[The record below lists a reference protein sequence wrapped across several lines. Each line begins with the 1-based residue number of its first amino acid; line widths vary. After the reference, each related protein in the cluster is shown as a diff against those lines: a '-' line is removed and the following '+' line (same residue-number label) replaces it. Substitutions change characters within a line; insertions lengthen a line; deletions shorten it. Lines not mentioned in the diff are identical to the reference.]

1 MNDGTES
8 SPVETAT
15 PEKET
20 TSAPA
25 NADDAVK
32 HDVSHGNAMEYLED
46 GKPHNSVVF
55 ETDDGDRLWV
65 GTAWADGGARDDM
78 LAYIEVEECTGAV
91 GGLVLSPWQVKNLKE
106 ALDRILNNG

>member
-1 MNDGTES
+1 MNDGTEY

-15 PEKET
+15 PEKAT

-32 HDVSHGNAMEYLED
+32 HDESHGNATEYLED
-46 GKPHNSVVF
+46 GKPHNSVIF

-65 GTAWADGGARDDM
+65 GTAWADGRSRDDM
-78 LAYIEVEECTGAV
+78 LAYIEVEECTGATSA
-91 GGLVLSPWQVKNLKE
+91 LVLSPWQVENLKK
-106 ALDRILNNG
+106 ALDNILDSK